1 MIPCE
6 FFKTRGVSMN
16 LYYVL
21 FCPILL
27 DSEFKNSIQMHFC
40 NLENTELG
48 CKWKGGGCDNYDTE
62 MTEFDEAVEK
72 MKKGI

>member
-1 MIPCE
+1 
-6 FFKTRGVSMN
+6 
-16 LYYVL
+16 
-21 FCPILL
+21 
-27 DSEFKNSIQMHFC
+27 MHFC